1 MTPEYK
7 DKKSI
12 YAFKILKYYF
22 LRSEIKCNKL

>member
-1 MTPEYK
+1 MTPKYE
-7 DKKSI
+7 DEKST